1 MCLSVPGQILSITV
15 QDELIRTGIVD
26 FGGVRK
32 EINLSYV
39 PEAAEGD
46 YVLVHVGFA
55 ISVIDEAE
63 ARTTLETLEEIAN
76 LDPGKDT
83 NEISE

>member
-55 ISVIDEAE
+55 ISVIDETE

-76 LDPGKDT
+76 MDPGKDT
-83 NEISE
+83 DEISG

>member
-15 QDELIRTGIVD
+15 QDELVRTGIVD

-39 PEAAEGD
+39 PEADEGD
-46 YVLVHVGFA
+46 YVLIHVGFA
-55 ISVIDEAE
+55 ISVIDEEE
-63 ARTTLETLEEIAN
+63 ARATLETLEEISN
-76 LDPGKDT
+76 MDPGKD
-83 NEISE
+83 NDEIPG